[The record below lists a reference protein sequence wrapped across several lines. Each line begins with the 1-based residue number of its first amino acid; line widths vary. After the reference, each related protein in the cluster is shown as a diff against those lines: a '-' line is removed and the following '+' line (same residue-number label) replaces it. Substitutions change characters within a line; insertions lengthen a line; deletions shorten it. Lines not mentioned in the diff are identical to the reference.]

1 MKCPYCENGM
11 LCGYIPNAV
20 QPVQWIP
27 KDEKPSP
34 WRGGLAKRAVQ
45 LGKKS
50 FLRESKAS
58 AFYCPNCEVVIIPA
72 K

>member
-1 MKCPYCENGM
+1 MNCPYCKNGM
-11 LCGYIPNAV
+11 LSGYIHNAG

-27 KDEKPSP
+27 GNEKPSP

-45 LGKKS
+45 LGEWG
-50 FLRESKAS
+50 FWRESKVT
-58 AFYCPNCEVVIIPA
+58 AFYCPNCEAVIIPA